1 MEILAMAMIT
11 LKSSIIEF
19 CHTVSIVSLPTPLL
33 KEEIGL
39 LIVGYKG
46 KDIKKSIK
54 WRWTPKKKG
63 GGGSRKK
70 GGQMIEN
77 I

>member
-1 MEILAMAMIT
+1 MEILAMAMLT

-19 CHTVSIVSLPTPLL
+19 CHTVPIVSLLTPLL
-33 KEEIGL
+33 KGKIGL
-39 LIVGYKG
+39 LIVGYKR

-54 WRWTPKKKG
+54 WRWTLK
-63 GGGSRKK
+63 KK

>member
-1 MEILAMAMIT
+1 MAMLT

-19 CHTVSIVSLPTPLL
+19 CHTVSIVSLLTPLL
-33 KEEIGL
+33 KEKIGL

-46 KDIKKSIK
+46 KDIKKLIK

-63 GGGSRKK
+63 GGRVVKK
-70 GGQMIEN
+70 GGK
-77 I
+77 

>member
-1 MEILAMAMIT
+1 MAMLT

-54 WRWTPKKKG
+54 WGWTPKKKRWG
-63 GGGSRKK
+63 GGVVKK
-70 GGQMIEN
+70 GGQRKHYQKY
-77 I
+77 

>member
-1 MEILAMAMIT
+1 MAMLT

-19 CHTVSIVSLPTPLL
+19 CHTVSIVSLLTPLL
-33 KEEIGL
+33 KEKIGL
-39 LIVGYKG
+39 LIVGYKR

-63 GGGSRKK
+63 GGSRKK